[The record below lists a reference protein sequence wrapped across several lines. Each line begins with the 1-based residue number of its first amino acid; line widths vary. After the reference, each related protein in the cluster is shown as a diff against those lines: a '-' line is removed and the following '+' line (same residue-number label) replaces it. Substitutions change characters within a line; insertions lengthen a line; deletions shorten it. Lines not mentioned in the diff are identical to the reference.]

1 MFMWGQ
7 SMRGGGG
14 LFGGWIIVWRA
25 RDGRAETE
33 RSGRRDCDRHRGG
46 RHRRRDGP
54 GHRPRLDARTIGGFH
69 RPPMTFDVGYDR
81 PNYNPQW
88 EVKAGQLI
96 VVTMNNSGTM
106 AHEFLLFSG
115 DRGAILATVRYAL
128 ALAESHNSGYQNDEA
143 IGNATVDEYTG
154 YHDSWA
160 NLSRVGCPESCVDH
174 DVDPGNTFLFWF
186 VVNTPGTYF
195 FACHQVDRTDW
206 KVHQDKGMWG
216 TLTVTA

>member
-1 MFMWGQ
+1 LEAG
-7 SMRGGGG
+7 SSSGGPATAAPKRSALGVV
-14 LFGGWIIVWRA
+14 IAIVIA
-25 RDGRAETE
+25 VAATAAVMDLVVVPALKPAP
-33 RSGRRDCDRHRGG
+33 SGDFIVH
-46 RHRRRDGP
+46 
-54 GHRPRLDARTIGGFH
+54 L
-69 RPPMTFDVGYDR
+69 MTFDVGYDR
-81 PNYNPQW
+81 SNYNPQW

-216 TLTVTA
+216 TLIVDA